1 MVLGYG
7 IAAMCMFSLLSHM
20 TNESYLERDSK
31 GISAPAKKA
40 LHAHPKYVITREWGQ
55 ADSRLHKLGTHKLG
69 TG

>member
-40 LHAHPKYVITREWGQ
+40 LHAHPKYVIIIGLSSLAAGGAATLCW
-55 ADSRLHKLGTHKLG
+55 KKK
-69 TG
+69 